1 MQTNPVEVQKF
12 LKNIEYPVK
21 KNDLIQQTKKY
32 GASREELAVLEKL
45 PDKEYTNSAD
55 INKELKGK

>member
-12 LKNIEYPVK
+12 LKDIEYPVK
-21 KNDLIQQTKKY
+21 KNDLIQQAKKN
-32 GASREELAVLEKL
+32 GVSQEELAVLEKL

-55 INKELKGK
+55 ISKELKGK